1 MQFPRNTRNVV
12 GEVTVRMNLL
22 ADELLS
28 DDLGAGLAKKKL
40 GGKPLRAHLAYHFL
54 YAYREYIYIKV

>member
-1 MQFPRNTRNVV
+1 MRFPRNTRNVV
-12 GEVTVRMNLL
+12 GEVTVRINLL

-28 DDLGAGLAKKKL
+28 DDLGAGLAKKI
-40 GGKPLRAHLAYHFL
+40 GGKPRRAHLAYHFL